1 MTDTQ
6 QHPEQQLEQY
16 IALFLTKIV
25 RIIQIVIPLLARFSK
40 EHPNIFL
47 ALTSVVIIYVAWRI
61 VCNMITILKRLSLVF
76 LILFI
81 ISLYLRG
88 FDQVVYGDLPLLYRL
103 VTQNQDLE
111 TVLTQWTSYL
121 GRTSL
126 KNSQVALK
134 FFSAALADLFN
145 VA

>member
-126 KNSQVALK
+126 KNSQGALK

>member
-47 ALTSVVIIYVAWRI
+47 VLTSVVIIYVAWRI

-81 ISLYLRG
+81 ISLFLRG
-88 FDQVVYGDLPLLYRL
+88 FDQVVYGDLPSLYRL

-126 KNSQVALK
+126 NNSQMALK